1 MSNQK
6 DDKYKN
12 CFKSQAD
19 MWAHLLKG
27 KPVRCV
33 ADMKIYELEDGNLHT
48 CYNPNM
54 HGIWEPYEEP
64 KWYENIPPQGV
75 LCWAGHD
82 PEMPLVR
89 IAIIESYDRS
99 SMARGSNI
107 PFVAA
112 NGTRWRA
119 AVPLTFE
126 EAVGLVYKP
135 A

>member
-1 MSNQK
+1 MS
-6 DDKYKN
+6 DKYKN

-33 ADMKIYELEDGNLHT
+33 EDTMVYKLENGNLHT

-64 KWYENIPPQGV
+64 KWYENIPPQGI
-75 LCWAGHD
+75 LCRVGDD
-82 PEMPLVR
+82 PERPPQRVAVVDNYNLN
-89 IAIIESYDRS
+89 AKF
-99 SMARGSNI
+99 
-107 PFVAA
+107 PFVIQ
-112 NGTRWRA
+112 NGTRWSFA
-119 AVPLTFE
+119 TPLTFE
-126 EAVGLVYKP
+126 EAVNLVYKP